1 MIRKG
6 HHLSSMEWSY
16 PNIMSIDYFLEDFKN
31 ELTCNNVNHNL
42 EFLKDYRDKLKQD
55 AVILTFGK
63 CKLVIQGID
72 EAVGTIRG
80 LENELN
86 KIKTN

>member
-6 HHLSSMEWSY
+6 HHLSSLEWSY
-16 PNIMSIDYFLEDFKN
+16 PNIMSIDYFLEDFKS

-42 EFLKDYRDKLKQD
+42 VLLKDYRNKLRQD
-55 AVILTFGK
+55 VVILTFGN
-63 CKLVIQGID
+63 CKLEIQGID

-80 LENELN
+80 LENVLN